1 MSRLGI
7 FVLGAIFWG
16 TAMFFIGGDIRSESY
31 DNPYGISGLK
41 MLENKGDCITANDL
55 EIFQTLSDGLALAR
69 PVHDYDTFMLLIDE
83 SGRLFYDGEKV
94 KNPKNQCARQVGVY
108 TYITAKEI
116 QKTVPAVIVK

>member
-7 FVLGAIFWG
+7 FLLGAIFGG
-16 TAMFFIGGDIRSESY
+16 TAMFFIGDDIRSESY

-41 MLENKGDCITANDL
+41 MLENKGDCITANNL

-69 PVHDYDTFMLLIDE
+69 HVHDYDTFMLLIDE

-94 KNPKNQCARQVGVY
+94 KNPKNQCARQIGVY

-116 QKTVPAVIVK
+116 QKTVPAVIMK

>member
-1 MSRLGI
+1 MSRFGI
-7 FVLGAIFWG
+7 FVLGAIFGG
-16 TAMFFIGGDIRSESY
+16 TAMFFIGGGINSESY

-41 MLENKGDCITANDL
+41 MLENKGDCITANNL

-83 SGRLFYDGEKV
+83 SGRLFYDGEKI
-94 KNPKNQCARQVGVY
+94 KNPNNQCARQVGVY

-116 QKTVPAVIVK
+116 QKTVPAVIIE

>member
-1 MSRLGI
+1 MNRLGI
-7 FVLGAIFWG
+7 FVLGAIFG
-16 TAMFFIGGDIRSESY
+16 GAAMFFIGDDIRSESY

-41 MLENKGDCITANDL
+41 MLENKGDCITTNNL

-69 PVHDYDTFMLLIDE
+69 PIHDYDTFMLLIDE

-116 QKTVPAVIVK
+116 QKTVPAVIMK